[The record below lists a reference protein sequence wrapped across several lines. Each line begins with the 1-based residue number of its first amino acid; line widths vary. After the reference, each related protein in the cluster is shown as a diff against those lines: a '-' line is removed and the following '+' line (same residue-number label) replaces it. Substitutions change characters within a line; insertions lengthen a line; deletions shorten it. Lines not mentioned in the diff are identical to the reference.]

1 MAYLARVSYTG
12 NNSTVDYSIPFSYIV
27 SSHIYAWLDNSATTA
42 FSVSGSTLTF
52 DTAPG
57 TGVAILIK
65 RVTPTDA
72 RLVDFTDGS
81 VLTESDLDQSAD
93 QNFYIAQESSD
104 EAQLH
109 LSLDNSNKYD
119 AESKQI
125 INVADPSANQHAVT
139 KYYLENTWLSTS
151 DKANI
156 TTLAGISGLATLA
169 GITSDVTAVAADA
182 TDIGIVSTNIAS
194 VNTVAGISA
203 NVTTVAGID
212 SDVTAVAGDATD
224 IGAVAAKAT
233 EIGRLGTADA
243 VADLALLGTSAV
255 VTDLDLLA
263 TAGNVT
269 AMGLLG
275 NSTTVANMALLGT
288 ADAVSDMNTLATA
301 PIVADLAMLADTDIV
316 ADLAQLATTD
326 FVADLN
332 AIEAVKA
339 NVTTCADNL
348 TGINNFAD
356 TYSVGS
362 SNPTGGTVTAGD
374 IFFNTTDSQFKYY
387 NGSSWASVTAG
398 IGSMADDTT
407 PQLGGDLDLNSFDIP
422 ASESVKGFSIAMAI
436 CL

>member
-151 DKANI
+151 DKADIN
-156 TTLAGISGLATLA
+156 TLAGISGLDTLA
-169 GITSDVTAVAADA
+169 SNSANVTTVAGA
-182 TDIGIVSTNIAS
+182 IAN

-203 NVTTVAGID
+203 NVTTVAGIA
-212 SDVTAVAGDATD
+212 SDVTAVVADASDIGVVAADGAD

-233 EIGRLGTADA
+233 EIGRLGTAGA
-243 VADLALLGTSAV
+243 VSDLALLGTSAV

-362 SNPTGGTVTAGD
+362 SNPTGGSVTAGD
-374 IFFNTTDSQFKYY
+374 IFFNTTDSHFKYY

-398 IGSMADDTT
+398 IGSLADDTT

-422 ASESVKGFSIAMAI
+422 ASESVKGFAIAMSI

>member
-182 TDIGIVSTNIAS
+182 TDIGV
-194 VNTVAGISA
+194 VAG
-203 NVTTVAGID
+203 
-212 SDVTAVAGDATD
+212 
-224 IGAVAAKAT
+224 KAT

-243 VADLALLGTSAV
+243 VADLALLGTVDCIA
-255 VTDLDLLA
+255 DMAQLA
-263 TAGNVT
+263 STAT
-269 AMGLLG
+269 
-275 NSTTVANMALLGT
+275 
-288 ADAVSDMNTLATA
+288 
-301 PIVADLAMLADTDIV
+301 IADLAMLAETDIV

-326 FVADLN
+326 FVSDLN

-339 NVTTCADNL
+339 NVTTVADNL
-348 TGINNFAD
+348 AGVNSFAER
-356 TYSVGS
+356 YRVGTTNPAS
-362 SNPTGGTVTAGD
+362 SLDEGD
-374 IFFNTTDSQFKYY
+374 LFYNSTDNALKYY
-387 NGSSWASVTAG
+387 NGTGWASITAG

>member
-1 MAYLARVSYTG
+1 MSYLARVSYTG
-12 NNSTVDYSIPFSYIV
+12 NNSTVDYALPFSYIAT
-27 SSHIYAWLDNSATTA
+27 SHIYAWLDNVATTA

-104 EAQLH
+104 TAQTH
-109 LSLDNSNKYD
+109 LALNNSSLWD
-119 AESKQI
+119 ATSKRI
-125 INVADPSANQHAVT
+125 INVADPTGNQDAAT

-301 PIVADLAMLADTDIV
+301 PIVADLAMLATTDIV

-348 TGINNFAD
+348 TGINNFAERYRQGA
-356 TYSVGS
+356 TNPVS
-362 SNPTGGTVTAGD
+362 SLDEGD
-374 IFFNTTDSQFKYY
+374 LFYNESDNLLKYY
-387 NGSSWASVTAG
+387 NGTAWSAISSGGIASV
-398 IGSMADDTT
+398 ADDLS
-407 PQLGGDLDLNSFDIP
+407 PQLGADLDLNGFDIP

>member
-27 SSHIYAWLDNSATTA
+27 TSHIYAWLDNSATTA

-57 TGVAILIK
+57 TDVAILIK

-288 ADAVSDMNTLATA
+288 VDAVADMNKLATTD
-301 PIVADLAMLADTDIV
+301 IVADLAMLATTDIV
-316 ADLAQLATTD
+316 SDLNTLATSD
-326 FVADLN
+326 FVSDLN

-339 NVTTCADNL
+339 NVTTCAGNL
-348 TGINNFAD
+348 IGINNFAEKYRQGA
-356 TYSVGS
+356 TNPVS
-362 SNPTGGTVTAGD
+362 SLDEGD
-374 IFFNTTDSQFKYY
+374 LFYNESDNLLKYY
-387 NGSSWASVTAG
+387 NGTSWSAISSGGIASV
-398 IGSMADDTT
+398 ADDLS
-407 PQLGGDLDLNSFDIP
+407 PQLGADLDLNGFDIP